1 MLHNHYSKSKGLK
14 QLVRLFTTNHAFARD
29 AHKLNDCIHAEKKK
43 EGELYRLPFPYLKTE
58 VLICFLANESWDIK
72 VVSACAHHRPR

>member
-1 MLHNHYSKSKGLK
+1 MLHNHQSKSKGLK

-29 AHKLNDCIHAEKKK
+29 APQIDDCIHAEKKK
-43 EGELYRLPFPYLKTE
+43 EGELYRLPSPYLKTE
-58 VLICFLANESWDIK
+58 VLIRLLANESRDIK